1 MEQPIQPQPQQPII
15 PQDNKNKTIVAVVV
29 SVLITALVV
38 GAGVYFFTKR
48 GADKVVEQQNTQ
60 NSSQPTPTPTNNN
73 VVASGISLKDYS
85 LVSYPFTQSPAYKQ
99 FSKECLDRFN
109 NFNSADL
116 KDVRLVKNGT
126 EIVSPSLKLLIRAAD
141 NAQKQTNSWDDCYS
155 SIVDTFSIPTSGNY
169 LYLKTSYLLESDAP
183 NSGLSGLYRLDLS
196 NLSAKKLTITE
207 FLSNVDLYRGNAI
220 DSYKLLAD
228 GKRVIKWN
236 MNGAYIVN
244 LEADSKSD
252 LYVAPKNQWLI
263 SSIEFGM
270 GQIAQYD
277 VKINGN
283 QAVIGVYDKTKTQEG
298 YPIKVDQYGNVTVES
313 STWDRE
319 GGTIKP
325 KFINSVTV
333 TIPN

>member
-15 PQDNKNKTIVAVVV
+15 PQDNTNKTIGTVVV

-38 GAGVYFFTKR
+38 GAAVYFFATLGSNKI
-48 GADKVVEQQNTQ
+48 VEQQT
-60 NSSQPTPTPTNNN
+60 SQPTPTPTDNN
-73 VVASGISLKDYS
+73 VVAGGINPKDYS

-99 FSKECLDRFN
+99 LSKECLDRFN
-109 NFNSADL
+109 NFIPADL
-116 KDVRLVKNGT
+116 KDVRLVKNGVV
-126 EIVSPSLKLLIRAAD
+126 VSQSLKQLIRSAD
-141 NAQKQTNSWDDCYS
+141 SAQNQQNNWDDCYS
-155 SIVDTFSIPTSGNY
+155 SVVDTFSVPTSGNY

-196 NLSAKKLTITE
+196 NLSAKKLTVTE
-207 FLSNVDLYRGNAI
+207 FLSNVDLYRGNAS
-220 DSYKLLAD
+220 DSYKLLTD
-228 GKRVIKWN
+228 GKRVVKWN
-236 MNGAYIVN
+236 MNGTYIVN
-244 LEADSKSD
+244 LETDSKSD

-298 YPIKVDQYGNVTVES
+298 YLIKVDQYGNVTVES

-319 GGTIKP
+319 GGTINP

-333 TIPN
+333 AIPN